1 MSRLTDLR
9 TRLRCRLFPCDAMR
23 QCWHATR
30 NHQQALEGL
39 KELLDRQRDDIERL
53 RKNIESL
60 RRYATR
66 GDGDRRRGK

>member
-1 MSRLTDLR
+1 
-9 TRLRCRLFPCDAMR
+9 MR